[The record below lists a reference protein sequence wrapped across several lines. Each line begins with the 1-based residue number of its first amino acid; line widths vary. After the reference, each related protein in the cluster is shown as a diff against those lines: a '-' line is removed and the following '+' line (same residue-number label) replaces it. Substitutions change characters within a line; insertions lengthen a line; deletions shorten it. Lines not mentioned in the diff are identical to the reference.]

1 MLRALHVLLRA
12 LHLAYIDL
20 YSRST
25 DIKTVETCF
34 YCFNDE
40 ILTLSRFFS
49 KLFARL
55 AILKFLLRHFRYSRG
70 PNKSGGWKK

>member
-12 LHLAYIDL
+12 LHLTYIDL

-40 ILTLSRFFS
+40 ILTLSRFFN

-55 AILKFLLRHFRYSRG
+55 AFLKFLLCHFRYVHYIFCHES
-70 PNKSGGWKK
+70 S